1 MRVSRRRLAVVLAGL
16 WIGAATAALAQ
27 STTAPPPASSSTTPT
42 TVPAPPT
49 GGHEE
54 HLDLGFR
61 SPRSTVRGFL
71 IKSRD
76 GDYVEAAK
84 HLDLRR
90 LSKGQRETTGPI
102 FARQLRTVIDRTLWI
117 DPDTLSD
124 SPEGYTDDG
133 LPPGRDLVGTIRSS
147 KAAIDV
153 LVERVPE
160 PDGTQA
166 WKIASSV
173 VARIPELYAEF
184 GDGPFADVLPEFMV
198 QTEIF
203 AVRLWQWIGLLV
215 LLGAGSLLAWLATGP
230 VLRLLSFVVPADR
243 RHQSER
249 LLGGLK
255 GPIRLLIV
263 MAVVTAGMPGL
274 ALGVAAGTVLTI
286 ARKTVTIVAITW
298 LWLRI
303 VDVVAGIAD
312 DRLRIHGRAGA
323 VSVIPLGRRTVKVF
337 VGLMATIAV
346 MQNVG
351 YDATGILAGL
361 GVGGL
366 ALALAAQ
373 KTVEN
378 LFGRMMLIT
387 DQPVR
392 VGDTCR
398 FGNRIGVVED
408 IGLRSTR
415 IRTPE
420 RSIVSVPNAEFS
432 STQIEN
438 LSLRDRMLLL
448 TTLGLR
454 PDTTAAQL
462 RAALDALRAMLGAT
476 PRIDQGSVS
485 VRFVGIRDAGF
496 DVELQAY
503 VLTRDWNEFLA
514 VREEIYLNAL
524 EVLDRSGTGLV
535 GRPAGAPPPAAPE
548 SGF

>member
-1 MRVSRRRLAVVLAGL
+1 MSATARLLAAFVAGSWL
-16 WIGAATAALAQ
+16 GAASMALAQ
-27 STTAPPPASSSTTPT
+27 STTVPPPTASSSTTAT
-42 TVPAPPT
+42 TVPPPT
-49 GGHEE
+49 GGQEE
-54 HLDLGFR
+54 QVDVGFG
-61 SPRSTVRGFL
+61 SPRSTLRGFL
-71 IKSRD
+71 LKSRD

-90 LSKGQRETTGPI
+90 LSKGQRDTMGPL

-124 SPEGYTDDG
+124 SAEGYTGDG
-133 LPPGRDLVGTIRSS
+133 LPPGRDLVGTIRTSR
-147 KAAIDV
+147 AAIDV
-153 LVERVPE
+153 VVERVPE
-160 PDGTQA
+160 PDGTKT
-166 WKIASSV
+166 WKVASSV

-184 GDGPFADVLPEFMV
+184 GNGPFADVLPDFMV
-198 QTEIF
+198 ETEIF
-203 AVRLWQWIGLLV
+203 AIRIWQWIGLLV

-230 VLRLLSFVVPADR
+230 LLRLLAFVVPADR
-243 RHQSER
+243 RHQSGR
-249 LLGGLK
+249 LLRGLA

-263 MAVVTAGMPGL
+263 TAVVTAALPWL
-274 ALGVAAGTVLTI
+274 ALGVAAATVLAT
-286 ARKTVTIVAITW
+286 ARKTVTTVALTW

-303 VDVVAGIAD
+303 VDVVAAIAD

-337 VGLMATIAV
+337 VGMMATIAV
-346 MQNVG
+346 VQNLG

-378 LFGRMMLIT
+378 LFGGMMLIT

-392 VGDTCR
+392 VGDLCR
-398 FGNRIGVVED
+398 FGNRTGVVED

-420 RSIVSVPNAEFS
+420 RTIVSVPNAEFS

-438 LSLRDRMLLL
+438 LSVRDRMLLQ

-454 PDTTAAQL
+454 PDTTSAQL
-462 RAALDALRAMLGAT
+462 RAALEALRTMLEAT
-476 PRIDQGSVS
+476 ARIDRASVS
-485 VRFVGIRDAGF
+485 VRFVGIRDAAF

-503 VLTRDWNEFLA
+503 VLTRDWNEFVA
-514 VREEIYLNAL
+514 VREEVYLAAL
-524 EVLDRSGTGLV
+524 DVLDRSGSGLA
-535 GRPAGAPPPAAPE
+535 GRTAPAARPA
-548 SGF
+548 